1 MQELSDRYTRTESC
15 GQWKLIDDKIV
26 WQNVTTIRKY
36 DAILQSWIPT
46 ETKTEDLSPELS
58 PFKMAKEFD
67 IDVLILREK
76 QTDDEAEKIVLI
88 YDRKIHV
95 AVKPDCENIWLTMSD
110 DLRVYIKD
118 LSRMY
123 TYRFNL
129 ASDPQIK
136 VKKISEKRISKE
148 DAKLLKTGYIISKVE
163 KIDDDTE
170 LFGQFVKPS

>member
-1 MQELSDRYTRTESC
+1 
-15 GQWKLIDDKIV
+15 
-26 WQNVTTIRKY
+26 
-36 DAILQSWIPT
+36 
-46 ETKTEDLSPELS
+46 
-58 PFKMAKEFD
+58 
-67 IDVLILREK
+67 
-76 QTDDEAEKIVLI
+76 
-88 YDRKIHV
+88 
-95 AVKPDCENIWLTMSD
+95 
-110 DLRVYIKD
+110 
-118 LSRMY
+118 MY